1 MACVPECVSCAVAAE
16 EVLQTPELQRKN
28 RGALLQ
34 KQLCR
39 LSSCSC
45 SPWHVPG
52 WLRLCAGVMLGLQM
66 LLGGIQDSRRSSQ
79 MHLEIQTP

>member
-1 MACVPECVSCAVAAE
+1 MQQMACVPECVSCAVAAE
-16 EVLQTPELQRKN
+16 EELQRKN

-66 LLGGIQDSRRSSQ
+66 LLGEIQDSRRSFQ
-79 MHLEIQTP
+79 MHLEIQTL